1 MGSYPDRL
9 KRRSTMTINS
19 QQDIDGILRV
29 GRVVTIVRDTML
41 DALEPVDIVTR
52 GAPIVATCSVA
63 A

>member
-1 MGSYPDRL
+1 
-9 KRRSTMTINS
+9 MTINS